1 MLIGEKRL
9 LTVYDDILNVVGQG
23 RGKNQWNS
31 VADLLVKISLVSQ
44 KNSYLENYAE
54 VVNITRRIM
63 KLVRESK
70 VVSSSSMIGPG
81 LELFYFR
88 LNFETS
94 QSGDH
99 IFLTLQKT
107 RQVLF
112 MF

>member
-81 LELFYFR
+81 LDFFILG
-88 LNFETS
+88 LILKQANS
-94 QSGDH
+94 VII
-99 IFLTLQKT
+99 IF
-107 RQVLF
+107 
-112 MF
+112 